1 MDEMFNFNDIRET
14 LESGI
19 YWNRYSFLYTD
30 KKVDRSS
37 VPNGWFQ
44 YELRGNHETK
54 KPEKIR
60 PLVLSNFVGTI
71 FTTEELPLENGML
84 PVDEVHELLLFIGV
98 PDLKDFNPN
107 ELSVD
112 KQVRLSE
119 SLADDKL
126 TAGGLFDLF
135 GEMGIIPFIQEKDDT
150 GNIISEYPLTREE
163 FEKELEDFDLDSE
176 ELE

>member
-1 MDEMFNFNDIRET
+1 MDEMLNFNDIRKT
-14 LESGI
+14 LGSGI

-44 YELRGNHETK
+44 YELRGNYETK

-71 FTTEELPLENGML
+71 FTTEKLPLENGML
-84 PVDEVHELLLFIGV
+84 PVDEEHELLLCIGV
-98 PDLKDFNPN
+98 SDLKDLD
-107 ELSVD
+107 ELSD
-112 KQVRLSE
+112 TNQEK
-119 SLADDKL
+119 LAEALYCDNL
-126 TAGGLFDLF
+126 TVGGLFDLF
-135 GEMGIIPFIQEKDDT
+135 GEMGIIPFIQEKDET
-150 GNIISEYPLTREE
+150 GNVISEHPLTREE
-163 FEKELEDFDLDSE
+163 FEKLDLDSE